1 MRRTIKLNRMEFQN
15 IYFLGIGGIGMS
27 ALARYFLH
35 EGKRVAGY
43 DRTPSHLT
51 DELAAEGAEIHFEDD
66 VRRIPAEFLDPAAT
80 MVVYTPAVPQD
91 HGEYQYFV
99 SHGFCVE
106 KRSQMLGHLAEGKYV
121 MAVAGTHGK
130 TTTSTLVAWL
140 NRGVTGG
147 GSAFLGGIS
156 KNFGGNLVLG
166 AGARLAVEADE
177 FDRSFLRLY
186 PDVAV
191 ITSADADH
199 LDIYGTH
206 EAVKEAFSQ
215 FVRQIR
221 PGGFLIIKEGVDIV
235 LDNPQITV
243 YRYSYDV
250 PCDFYARNVQLLEGG
265 HYRYDI
271 VTPGGVLHIDISQ
284 RRPLLRLLTD
294 GVDSYVTPEG
304 YVFAAPRA
312 SSLYVPVV
320 TGAYRPPFP
329 ASFVG
334 SVRGHIDLERAKID
348 KRIAELEREK
358 YPFFRRELQ
367 NDRNIS
373 ALRRMRIKKQWWR
386 MESSAAFD
394 ARVEELRARKAELR
408 RKYRYEARLV
418 QEGIDRIAQRQE
430 AERLKQKKLEKSYE
444 DFMKLLTF
452 VEFIED
458 DDFWRSEVVQIAAHT
473 TPSGALEVELV
484 PRSGRHT
491 IVFGRIEQVERKFDK
506 LLRFYRSGLMNI
518 GWGEYR
524 TIDIRYNDQVVCKK

>member
-1 MRRTIKLNRMEFQN
+1 MSRYLRYTLLTLLWVAVAAYIVFAASAVRRVRRTGTVGKL
-15 IYFLGIGGIGMS
+15 
-27 ALARYFLH
+27 
-35 EGKRVAGY
+35 
-43 DRTPSHLT
+43 
-51 DELAAEGAEIHFEDD
+51 EIE
-66 VRRIPAEFLDPAAT
+66 
-80 MVVYTPAVPQD
+80 VVD
-91 HGEYQYFV
+91 
-99 SHGFCVE
+99 SS
-106 KRSQMLGHLAEGKYV
+106 SQGHLV
-121 MAVAGTHGK
+121 
-130 TTTSTLVAWL
+130 
-140 NRGVTGG
+140 
-147 GSAFLGGIS
+147 SA
-156 KNFGGNLVLG
+156 
-166 AGARLAVEADE
+166 AM
-177 FDRSFLRLY
+177 
-186 PDVAV
+186 
-191 ITSADADH
+191 
-199 LDIYGTH
+199 
-206 EAVKEAFSQ
+206 
-215 FVRQIR
+215 VRQWISHAGIKTLGTAVDAVDLTGIER
-221 PGGFLIIKEGVDIV
+221 LI
-235 LDNPQITV
+235 
-243 YRYSYDV
+243 
-250 PCDFYARNVQLLEGG
+250 ARNGFVDKTVAYVSYGG
-265 HYRYDI
+265 
-271 VTPGGVLHIDISQ
+271 TLHIEISQ
-284 RRPLLRLLTD
+284 RKPLVRLLTD
-294 GVDSYVTPEG
+294 GMNAYVTAEG

-386 MESSAAFD
+386 MESSAAFA
-394 ARVEELRARKAELR
+394 ARVAELR
-408 RKYRYEARLV
+408 EKKAGLRRTYRYRAGVIRE
-418 QEGIDRIAQRQE
+418 EIERIAGLQE
-430 AERLKQKKLEKSYE
+430 AERRKQKKLEKSYE

-506 LLRFYRSGLMNI
+506 LLCFYRSGLMNI

>member
-1 MRRTIKLNRMEFQN
+1 MNRTLK
-15 IYFLGIGGIGMS
+15 Y
-27 ALARYFLH
+27 ALLTLLWAA
-35 EGKRVAGY
+35 VAGY
-43 DRTPSHLT
+43 MLWAAAAARRARKARTV
-51 DELAAEGAEIHFEDD
+51 ARMEIE
-66 VRRIPAEFLDPAAT
+66 
-80 MVVYTPAVPQD
+80 VVDST
-91 HGEYQYFV
+91 
-99 SHGFCVE
+99 
-106 KRSQMLGHLAEGKYV
+106 SQGHLVSAAMVRGWISDSGIPTIGTAVDEVDLSGIETLIARNGFV
-121 MAVAGTHGK
+121 DEAVAY
-130 TTTSTLVAWL
+130 VDY
-140 NRGVTGG
+140 
-147 GSAFLGGIS
+147 
-156 KNFGGNLVLG
+156 G
-166 AGARLAVEADE
+166 A
-177 FDRSFLRLY
+177 
-186 PDVAV
+186 
-191 ITSADADH
+191 
-199 LDIYGTH
+199 
-206 EAVKEAFSQ
+206 
-215 FVRQIR
+215 
-221 PGGFLIIKEGVDIV
+221 
-235 LDNPQITV
+235 
-243 YRYSYDV
+243 
-250 PCDFYARNVQLLEGG
+250 
-265 HYRYDI
+265 
-271 VTPGGVLHIDISQ
+271 VLHIGISQ
-284 RRPLLRLLTD
+284 RKPLLRLLTD

-506 LLRFYRSGLMNI
+506 LLRFYCSGLMNI